1 MLISH
6 NKVVRFDYT
15 LTDDAQSVIDSS
27 TGNEPLAYL
36 HGSGNIIPGLESAL
50 EGKSA
55 GDTLNVRVAAADA
68 YGERDDRLIQMVPRE
83 MFEDNQEIQV
93 GMQFQS
99 SDEDGNVRVVTVVA
113 ADADSITVDGNH
125 PLAGVPLNFAVTIV
139 DVRDATAEE
148 LSHGHVH
155 GPGGHHHG

>member
-1 MLISH
+1 MTPTNPVRNCRVRAHAVAVLIGH
-6 NKVVRFDYT
+6 
-15 LTDDAQSVIDSS
+15 
-27 TGNEPLAYL
+27 
-36 HGSGNIIPGLESAL
+36 GNIIPGLESAL
-50 EGKSA
+50 EGKTA
-55 GDTLNVRVAAADA
+55 GDSLTVRVAAADA

-99 SDEDGNVRVVTVVA
+99 SDEDGNVRVVTVVG

-139 DVRDATAEE
+139 EVRDPTAEE
-148 LSHGHVH
+148 LEHGHVH